1 MSTTLMQ
8 VCLMVVAIEIAAAKW
23 VVVSTAGGRRRRVV
37 LSQGDV
43 QARFAALLSAIADA
57 KRRHGL
63 SASGRCVVGYEAGQE
78 GFWLVRALADAGVE
92 AVVIDPVSLQV
103 DRRSKRAKTDRL
115 DAEALAEGLLV
126 WCQGKPRSLRTVRV
140 PSRMHEDAR
149 EWQRERDRLMSAR
162 RGGLDRIVKKLRCHG
177 LWSLPAGWRECLRRT
192 ELRDFSGALLGPQ
205 LQSALSIELER
216 LELVEAKLKAIEETV
231 QTLDADTQERIARL
245 SQLRGIGPAGARA
258 LALQLYWREFE
269 NRRQVGSCTGLV
281 GVPYSSGNAYSE
293 QGISKAGDP
302 KLRALL
308 VELAWLWLRLQP
320 QSKLSQWF
328 HTRTQGAGSRG
339 RRLMIVAVARRLAVD
354 LWRYLKRGVIP
365 EGAQL
370 KRLAAVAA

>member
-23 VVVSTAGGRRRRVV
+23 VVVSTAGGKRRRVV
-37 LSQGDV
+37 LSQEDV
-43 QARFAALLSAIADA
+43 QARFSALLVAIAEA

-63 SASGRCVVGYEAGQE
+63 SSDGRCVVGYEAGQE
-78 GFWLVRALADAGVE
+78 GFWLERALLAAGVE

-115 DAEALAEGLLV
+115 DAEALAEGLLA
-126 WCQGKPRSLRTVRV
+126 WCEGRPRSLRTVRV
-140 PSRMHEDAR
+140 PSQAQEDAR
-149 EWQRERDRLMSAR
+149 EWQRERDRLMGAR

-177 LWSLPAGWRECLRRT
+177 LWSLPQGWRKALRDG
-192 ELRDFSGALLGPQ
+192 ELRGFSGAPLGSQ
-205 LQSALSIELER
+205 LQSALVIELER
-216 LELVEAKLKAIEETV
+216 LELVEGKLKAIEETV
-231 QTLDADTQERIARL
+231 QSLDADSQERIARL
-245 SQLRGIGPAGARA
+245 CKLKGIGPVSARA
-258 LALQLYWREFE
+258 LALQLYWRDFE

-281 GVPYSSGNAYSE
+281 GVPYASGNTHSD

-308 VELAWLWLRLQP
+308 VELAWLWLRNQP
-320 QSKLSQWF
+320 RSRLSQWF
-328 HTRTQGAGSRG
+328 HTRTQGAGSRI

-354 LWRYLKRGVIP
+354 LWRYLRHGVMP

-370 KRLAAVAA
+370 KRGAVAA